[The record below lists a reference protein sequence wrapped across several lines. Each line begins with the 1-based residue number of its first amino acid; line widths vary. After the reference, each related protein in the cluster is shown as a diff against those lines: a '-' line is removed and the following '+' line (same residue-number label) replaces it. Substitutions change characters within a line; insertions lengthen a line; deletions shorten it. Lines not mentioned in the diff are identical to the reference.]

1 MQFKGKNALQ
11 IFNFLLAFLLLTPIL
26 YGQQLIPISL
36 EEAKSKA
43 YENNI
48 DLKIAH
54 QDFELAKSQYQ
65 QSNAVFLPSLKVS
78 NTSSATNNPLNA
90 FGFSLLQES
99 ITAAD
104 FDPDRLNDPG
114 QKENFNT
121 RFELFQPIFNVDG
134 WKQRKAAKLQT
145 EAANL
150 QRERS
155 KEYLSLEIE
164 KTYMQLQLAFKQ
176 KEVLEKALETVQS
189 NYSMAKNNLDQ
200 GLIQQADLLNV
211 EVRTN
216 QVKNDLQH
224 AESNLRN
231 VSEYLSFLMGS
242 ETSQMY
248 IPSEKIELKDPEEL
262 SNVSLNKERKDIQ
275 ALNIGVEA
283 QNELLK
289 SSHLEFVPR
298 ANAFANYEW
307 NDDEVFGFGASNY
320 LFGLQLSWNLFDG
333 GKTLGKVHQEKAQLE
348 KTELLQEHYIAQSN
362 LELNKAK
369 RQLNDAFQNVQ
380 LTQLAVEQSEESLR
394 ITTNR
399 FEQGLE
405 KTTELLFAETQLQEK
420 ELAYSKALFD
430 YNYAIAYLKFLTQN

>member
-1 MQFKGKNALQ
+1 MQFKEKNALQ
-11 IFNFLLAFLLLTPIL
+11 ILNFLLAFLLLSPIL
-26 YGQQLIPISL
+26 YGQQQMPISL

-150 QRERS
+150 QKERS

-176 KEVLEKALETVQS
+176 KEVLEKALETSQA
-189 NYSMAKNNLDQ
+189 NYVMAKNNLDQ

-216 QVKNDLQH
+216 QVKNDLQQ

-231 VSEYLSFLMGS
+231 VSEYLSFLMGTA
-242 ETSQMY
+242 TSQVY
-248 IPSEKIELKDPEEL
+248 IPAEKIELKNAEEL
-262 SNVSLNKERKDIQ
+262 NNVSLNTERKDIQ

-283 QNELLK
+283 QNEMLK
-289 SSHLEFVPR
+289 SSHLEFIPR

-348 KTELLQEHYIAQSN
+348 KTELMQEQYLAHSN

-369 RQLNDAFQNVQ
+369 RQLNDAFLNVQ

-394 ITTNR
+394 ITANR